1 MSHEVAPLRLKREKA
16 VLPPP
21 AQAKKDPIASVLVDT
36 GLPHVD
42 DEFDFLI
49 PEELSQYIFPGSL
62 VSITFNRKRTFGVVI
77 SRKENSNFHGKLRF
91 ISEVIKKYPVVTDSN
106 LELAAEVKKYYGGTR
121 WDVLRFAI
129 PRLTKKTVEKDFSAH
144 NAEEI
149 VNTSVNQLAVD
160 DRYPSGFWNALK
172 QNPKTSQPVRVYW
185 SPPPSEDPFIFI
197 EKLLA
202 IGHKKIIL
210 LLPDR
215 ADVDRMVDLLGK
227 NGNSFAEKIT
237 VWHSELTRKER
248 EESFVEVLLGK
259 KQIVIG
265 VRSAVLLPMIDVDLI
280 IVWEEG
286 SDTYSEQRSP
296 YYHAREVAIMRA
308 HIDKSHLILAG
319 AAPSLVA
326 TQYITQKYL
335 TFLST
340 RSEVIKDQ
348 MPTVRAITNRA
359 APEQSGRVPTIA
371 WQSLQRGL
379 KAGPVIIQVPLRG
392 YVLNLTCSRCL
403 NTAICPCGGKLIFK
417 NSQRI
422 PECFLCGN
430 LIHNWTCTFCESRQ
444 LRNTI
449 VGDEKVLEEIG
460 RAFPN
465 TVIISSNMQHRIY
478 HIDNE
483 PAIIV
488 ATPGSEPIA
497 ERGYA
502 AGLILNGNVTL
513 QRAAL
518 CAEEDTRRRWF
529 GLAMML
535 RPKSELFIDV
545 DYGNRNLQALV
556 RWDGFGASQRELME
570 RQTLNLPP
578 IAKSI
583 QVLGE
588 YQAVNSVVRNLPG
601 HVLVSAPKMGV
612 NGETEAVLRIPFDE
626 THLVTEEIFR
636 RVRQQSAKGEHVA
649 RVKIDPV
656 AL

>member
-1 MSHEVAPLRLKREKA
+1 MSHQVPPLRLKREKA
-16 VLPPP
+16 ALPLP
-21 AQAKKDPIASVLVDT
+21 AQAKVDPIASVLVDT

-42 DEFDFLI
+42 DEFDFLV
-49 PEELSQYIFPGSL
+49 PEELSQYVFPGSL
-62 VSITFNRKRTFGVVI
+62 VSITFNRRRTFGIVI

-91 ISEVIKKYPVVTDSN
+91 ISEVIKKYPVVTAST
-106 LELAAEVKKYYGGTR
+106 LELVAEVKEYYGGTR

-129 PRLTKKTVEKDFSAH
+129 PRLTKKSIEEDFNSH
-144 NAEEI
+144 NAKEMFNASE
-149 VNTSVNQLAVD
+149 NLSPED
-160 DRYPSGFWNALK
+160 GRYPSGFWSALK
-172 QNPKTSQPVRVYW
+172 QNPKTSQPIRVFW

-197 EKLLA
+197 EKILTV
-202 IGHKKIIL
+202 GHHKIIL

-215 ADVDRMVDLLGK
+215 ADVDRMVNLIEKRTKSL
-227 NGNSFAEKIT
+227 AEKIS

-248 EESFVEVLLGK
+248 EESFVELLLGK
-259 KQIVIG
+259 KEIVVG
-265 VRSAVLLPMIDVDLI
+265 VRSAVLLPMTDVDLI
-280 IVWEEG
+280 IIWEEG

-308 HIDKSHLILAG
+308 HIDKAHLIIAG
-319 AAPSLVA
+319 PAPSLVA

-335 TFLST
+335 TLLSIK
-340 RSEVIKDQ
+340 SEVIKDQ
-348 MPTVRAITNRA
+348 MPTVQAITNRA

-379 KAGPVIIQVPLRG
+379 KTGPVIIQVPLRG
-392 YVLNLTCSRCL
+392 YVLNLTCSRCF
-403 NTAICPCGGKLIFK
+403 NTALCPCGGKLIFK

-444 LRNTI
+444 LRNTNI
-449 VGDEKVLEEIG
+449 GDERILEEIG

-465 TVIISSNMQHRIY
+465 QVIISSNLQHRIY

-483 PAIIV
+483 STIVV

-497 ERGYA
+497 ELGYA
-502 AGLILNGNVTL
+502 AGLILNGNLTL

-518 CAEEDTRRRWF
+518 GAEEDTRRRWF
-529 GLAMML
+529 GLATML

-556 RWDGFGASQRELME
+556 RWDGLGASQRELME
-570 RQTLNLPP
+570 RQSLHLPP

-588 YQAVNSVVRNLPG
+588 YQAVNSVVRGLPG
-601 HVLVSAPKMGV
+601 HVLVSAPKTGV
-612 NGETEAVLRIPFDE
+612 NGETEAVLRIPNDE

-636 RVRQQSAKGEHVA
+636 RVRQQSAKGEHVV
-649 RVKIDPV
+649 RVKIDPI